1 VGLHRRGRRL
11 YDALF
16 IVHTVRSRIMQTT
29 TVTPLPQ
36 PQFSRAGVIW
46 LKLAVL
52 YLILG
57 ISLGIAMGASQ
68 NFTLRPVHAH
78 INLLGWT
85 TMALAGLIYSVFPQ
99 AGASRLA
106 RVHFWLLNLALPVM
120 MGALSMLLLG
130 HVAVAPVL
138 AIAEITGALAI
149 VAFAANLFLNLK
161 Q

>member
-1 VGLHRRGRRL
+1 VGLHRRGRRI

-106 RVHFWLLNLALPVM
+106 RLHFWLLNLALPVM

-138 AIAEITGALAI
+138 AIAEIIGALAI

>member
-1 VGLHRRGRRL
+1 
-11 YDALF
+11 
-16 IVHTVRSRIMQTT
+16 MQTT
-29 TVTPLPQ
+29 TVSSIPQ
-36 PQFSRAGVIW
+36 PQFSRAGIIW

-57 ISLGIAMGASQ
+57 ISLGITMGASQ

-120 MGALSMLLLG
+120 MGALTLLLLG
-130 HVAVAPVL
+130 HMSIAPVL
-138 AIAEITGALAI
+138 AIAEIVGALAI
-149 VAFAANLFLNLK
+149 LAFAANLFLNLK

>member
-1 VGLHRRGRRL
+1 
-11 YDALF
+11 
-16 IVHTVRSRIMQTT
+16 MQTT

-78 INLLGWT
+78 VNLLGWT

>member
-1 VGLHRRGRRL
+1 
-11 YDALF
+11 
-16 IVHTVRSRIMQTT
+16 MQTT
-29 TVTPLPQ
+29 TVTPLPQPQ

-138 AIAEITGALAI
+138 AIAEIIGALAI
-149 VAFAANLFLNLK
+149 IAFAANLFLNLK

>member
-1 VGLHRRGRRL
+1 
-11 YDALF
+11 
-16 IVHTVRSRIMQTT
+16 MQTT

-57 ISLGIAMGASQ
+57 IALGIAMGASQ

-85 TMALAGLIYSVFPQ
+85 TMALAGLIYSVFPK
-99 AGASRLA
+99 AGESGLA
-106 RVHFWLLNLALPVM
+106 RLHLVLRCIRDDAAARQGLEQLLAVGELRIVRRGLGQRRRSEALRQRRP
-120 MGALSMLLLG
+120 GC
-130 HVAVAPVL
+130 
-138 AIAEITGALAI
+138 
-149 VAFAANLFLNLK
+149 
-161 Q
+161 